1 MRIKIWLDNNC
12 VISQV
17 CEAREAEKAGL
28 KGEGERERA
37 CIKHSV
43 TIETEKQEPS
53 VS

>member
-28 KGEGERERA
+28 KGEGERER
-37 CIKHSV
+37 
-43 TIETEKQEPS
+43 EL
-53 VS
+53 VSNIL